1 MNKFK
6 LITYAEFK
14 ELRYS
19 QWLKQ
24 EAICPILKQ
33 PIYYEDAAFDHKHRT
48 KSEKIGEGG
57 KGLLRGVIHK
67 QANVVE
73 GKIANMYKRYGLHK
87 FISLPDLLRNIADYI
102 ESPPMKPEYVHP
114 NEREFE
120 KLGKRDYNR
129 IRKWYFH
136 IFPRSRK
143 IPEYP
148 KSGKM
153 NQGFKMMLKWAN
165 ELEAANKLFK
175 GRKKK

>member
-1 MNKFK
+1 M
-6 LITYAEFK
+6 AEFK
-14 ELRYS
+14 SITHAKFRRLRYE
-19 QWLKQ
+19 QWLNQ
-24 EAICPILKQ
+24 NRICPILKQ
-33 PIYYEDAAFDHKHRT
+33 LIQIEDATFDHKHRT
-48 KSEKIGEGG
+48 KSEEIGEDG

-102 ESPPMKPEYVHP
+102 ENPPMEPEYIHP
-114 NEREFE
+114 DEREFE

-129 IRKWYFH
+129 ICKYYFH
-136 IFPRSRK
+136 IFPRARK

-153 NQGFKMMLKWAN
+153 NKWFKEMLAPAN
-165 ELEAANKLFK
+165 EWYKK
-175 GRKKK
+175 GKK